1 MKERESLD
9 KDTIGKSFSS
19 AVQDVV
25 GTMAGIEVIE
35 INSDNVDQNKAD
47 VDQISGAML
56 LLGTVNSMM
65 SITLSSEAASTLVS
79 YMTGISASDLESE
92 ELFDGVAELV
102 NMICGRVKAILAGS
116 EFHFKL
122 TSPFAVTGRNH
133 MIIHKTKVAKLIKRY
148 DAGEWDIV
156 LKVFFL

>member
-1 MKERESLD
+1 MKEHENLD
-9 KDTIGKSFSS
+9 KDMIGKCFSN

-25 GTMAGIEVIE
+25 ATMAGIEVIE
-35 INSDNVDQNKAD
+35 VNPENVAQNKAD

-65 SITLSSEAASTLVS
+65 SITLSSEAASTIVS
-79 YMTGISASDLESE
+79 YMTGISSSDLESE

-102 NMICGRVKAILAGS
+102 NMICGRVKAVLAGS

-122 TSPFAVTGRNH
+122 TSPFIVTGNNH
-133 MIIHKTKVAKLIKRY
+133 MIVHKSKVAKLIKVY
-148 DAGEWDIV
+148 NAGEWDIV
-156 LKVFFL
+156 LKVFFI